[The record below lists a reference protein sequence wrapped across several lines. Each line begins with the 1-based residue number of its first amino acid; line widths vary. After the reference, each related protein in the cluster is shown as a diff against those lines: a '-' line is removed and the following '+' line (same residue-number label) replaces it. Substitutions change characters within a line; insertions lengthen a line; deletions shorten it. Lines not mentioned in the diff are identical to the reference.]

1 MLYYVFFVVF
11 LVPSSGA
18 SAAGK
23 TSLIRRLTSSSSV
36 YEPWDLKRAIL
47 HRLRRFA
54 SQFNHRRVSHI
65 FGRRD

>member
-18 SAAGK
+18 SAGK
-23 TSLIRRLTSSSSV
+23 TSLIRRLTSSSV

>member
-23 TSLIRRLTSSSSV
+23 TSLIRRLTSSSV